1 MQSKSNHHPS
11 RICRPNFLYREV
23 PAIPPERAFDI
34 HSLGSDILMKL
45 FHEANSLISA
55 IWIEI
60 VPGSRGDRT
69 GERHPAATIGLP
81 LGTPTIQFTGSLNRI
96 SRIEAIAHELVHLL
110 LVYRH
115 GWGVIGL
122 RIPPFGDGQDIFNFF
137 MNIRG
142 DWNYLLGQIVNT
154 VHHLILIDYLREE
167 YGIESGLHLH
177 LLQQN
182 FRITANETWRDKE
195 SLYAKGL
202 IAFEY
207 ERLIGDMDRGIIVSR
222 QAEPFWKA
230 YHMAQEHFGKY
241 SFRSISTPSVY
252 EENIFSFLEDLG
264 YRREDFV
271 FFTMPDR
278 L

>member
-1 MQSKSNHHPS
+1 MQSKSNHNPS
-11 RICRPNFLYREV
+11 WICRRNFFHREV
-23 PAIPPERAFDI
+23 PEIRLERPFDI
-34 HSLGSDILMKL
+34 QSLGSDILMKL
-45 FHEANSLISA
+45 FHEANSLTSGIR
-55 IWIEI
+55 IEI

-81 LGTPTIQFTGSLNRI
+81 LGTPTIQLTGSLNRI
-96 SRIEAIAHELVHLL
+96 SQIEAIAHELAHLL

-115 GWGVIGL
+115 GLGVIGL

-154 VHHLILIDYLREE
+154 VHRLILIDYLREE
-167 YGIESGLHLH
+167 YGIESRLHLH

-182 FRITANETWRDKE
+182 FRIIANETWRDKE

-202 IAFEY
+202 IAFQY
-207 ERLIGDMDRGIIVSR
+207 ERLIGNTERGINVSY
-222 QAEPFWKA
+222 QTEPFWKA
-230 YHMAQEHFGKY
+230 YQMAQEQFGKY

-271 FFTMPDR
+271 FFTQSGV
-278 L
+278 